1 VVTPEGGAAATCR
14 RLMAD
19 MRSADVLLRLR
30 GVTKDY
36 RSLRPLRIAELDV
49 PAGRSLALV
58 GFDQMMAEV
67 FVDLITGAILPDS
80 GEVVAFGQPTSAIPD
95 RDGWLATLDQFG
107 LLTDRAVLVE
117 QFTVE
122 QNLALPL
129 SVAVE
134 QMSVD
139 MRERVEKL
147 ATEVGL
153 THDLRRQAGVLA
165 PAPRARI
172 RLGRAIALAP
182 KVLVAEHPNATLA
195 ADDASALA
203 ADISRIVETR
213 GIASIV
219 LTADHAFARAVAK
232 EVLVLEPAT
241 GTLKPA
247 AGWRRWFS

>member
-1 VVTPEGGAAATCR
+1 MPP
-14 RLMAD
+14 
-19 MRSADVLLRLR
+19 ADVLVRLR

-36 RSLRPLRIAELDV
+36 RNLRPLRIAELDV
-49 PAGRSLALV
+49 TPGRSLALV

-80 GEVVAFGQPTSAIPD
+80 GEVIAFGQPTLAIPD
-95 RDGWLATLDQFG
+95 PNGWLATLDQFG

-134 QMSVD
+134 EMSSDV
-139 MRERVEKL
+139 RARVADL
-147 ATEVGL
+147 AAEVGL
-153 THDLRRQAGVLA
+153 ANDLRRQAGVLA
-165 PAPRARI
+165 PGPRARI
-172 RLGRAIALAP
+172 RLGRALALAP
-182 KVLVAEHPNATLA
+182 KVLVAEHPNATLSA
-195 ADDASALA
+195 EEASTLA
-203 ADISRIVETR
+203 HDIARIVETR
-213 GIASIV
+213 GIATIV

-241 GTLKPA
+241 GAFKPA
-247 AGWRRWFS
+247 SGWRRWFS

>member
-1 VVTPEGGAAATCR
+1 MLP
-14 RLMAD
+14 
-19 MRSADVLLRLR
+19 ADVLVRLR
-30 GVTKDY
+30 GISKDY

-49 PAGRSLALV
+49 THGRSLALV

-67 FVDLITGAILPDS
+67 FVDLITGAVLPDS
-80 GEVVAFGQPTSAIPD
+80 GEIVAFGQSTSAIPD
-95 RDGWLATLDQFG
+95 PDGWLAMLDQFG

-134 QMSVD
+134 EMSPDV
-139 MRERVEKL
+139 RAQVGEL
-147 ATEVGL
+147 ANEVGL
-153 THDLRRQAGVLA
+153 TNDLRRQAGVLA
-165 PAPRARI
+165 PGARARI

-182 KVLVAEHPNATLA
+182 KVLVAEHPNATLSPEDA
-195 ADDASALA
+195 ATLA
-203 ADISRIVETR
+203 ADIHRIVERR

-219 LTADHAFARAVAK
+219 LTADQSFARAVAK

-241 GTLKPA
+241 GMLKPISA
-247 AGWRRWFS
+247 WRRWFS

>member
-1 VVTPEGGAAATCR
+1 MPRGAG
-14 RLMAD
+14 
-19 MRSADVLLRLR
+19 MRSADALVRLR
-30 GVTKDY
+30 GVSKDY

-49 PAGRSLALV
+49 TPGRSLALV
-58 GFDQMMAEV
+58 GFDQLMAEV

-80 GEVVAFGQPTSAIPD
+80 GEVIAFGQPTSAIPD
-95 RDGWLATLDQFG
+95 PNGWLATLDQFG

-129 SVAVE
+129 SITVEEMSPDVRARVA
-134 QMSVD
+134 D
-139 MRERVEKL
+139 L

-153 THDLRRQAGVLA
+153 GNEIQRQAGVLA
-165 PAPRARI
+165 AGARARI

-219 LTADHAFARAVAK
+219 LTADQAFARAVAK
-232 EVLVLEPAT
+232 EVLVLEPST
-241 GTLKPA
+241 GVLTSA
-247 AGWRRWFS
+247 SGWRRWFS

>member
-1 VVTPEGGAAATCR
+1 MSPP
-14 RLMAD
+14 
-19 MRSADVLLRLR
+19 DVLVRLR
-30 GVTKDY
+30 TVSKDY

-49 PAGRSLALV
+49 PPGRSLALV
-58 GFDQMMAEV
+58 GFDQLMAEV

-80 GEVVAFGQPTSAIPD
+80 GEVMAFGQPTSAIPD
-95 RDGWLATLDQFG
+95 PAGWLATLDQFG

-134 QMSVD
+134 EMSSEV
-139 MRERVEKL
+139 RARVAEL

-153 THDLRRQAGVLA
+153 VNDLGRQAGVLA
-165 PAPRARI
+165 PGARARI

-182 KVLVAEHPNATLA
+182 KVLVAEHPTATLSAEDASTLA
-195 ADDASALA
+195 ADIA
-203 ADISRIVETR
+203 RIVETR
-213 GIASIV
+213 AIASIV
-219 LTADHAFARAVAK
+219 LTADHVFARAVAK

-241 GTLKPA
+241 GVLKA
-247 AGWRRWFS
+247 VGGWRRWFS